1 MWFVSI
7 IRAIQKFFI
16 MNITNRPVLPDEW
29 TMDSKAVKLKGTRDG
44 FAVTL
49 DSNEPYEVIEQQ
61 TSELFVNLRQL
72 AHGARISVENG
83 EAGVPADMLIRLGMF
98 LKERFGVSDVFEKI
112 RVEAAVETVT
122 DQKDLYE
129 ITQAP
134 GGMDMGDVKVMAG
147 RVRSGQKI
155 MAESHLIIMGDVNPG
170 GEVYAG
176 GDILV
181 LGSLCGTALAGQ
193 AENKEKSIILAF
205 DFRPTQ
211 VQIGGVVAA
220 GMSASA
226 GKAIEFAFVE
236 NGSIVVDNYMT
247 ANPFGKL
254 PVLEER

>member
-1 MWFVSI
+1 
-7 IRAIQKFFI
+7 
-16 MNITNRPVLPDEW
+16 
-29 TMDSKAVKLKGTRDG
+29 MDSKTVKLKGTREG

-49 DSNEPYEVIEQQ
+49 DASESYDVIEQQ
-61 TSELFVNLRQL
+61 ASELFLNLRQL
-72 AHGARISVENG
+72 AKGARVSIENG
-83 EAGVPADMLIRLGMF
+83 ETGVPQDLLLRLGMF
-98 LKERFGVSDVFEKI
+98 LKARFGVGDVVEKT
-112 RVEAAVETVT
+112 RVEKSIDCEEE
-122 DQKDLYE
+122 KESRE
-129 ITQAP
+129 IQEVAQVP
-134 GGMDMGDVKVMAG
+134 GGIEMGDVKVMAG

-170 GEVYAG
+170 GEVCAG

-193 AENKEKSIILAF
+193 AEDKENSIILAF

-211 VQIGGVVAA
+211 VQIAGVVAA

-226 GKAIEFAFVE
+226 GKAIEYAYVE
-236 NGSIVVDNYMT
+236 NGAIVVDNYMT

>member
-1 MWFVSI
+1 
-7 IRAIQKFFI
+7 
-16 MNITNRPVLPDEW
+16 
-29 TMDSKAVKLKGTRDG
+29 MDSKTVKLKGTREG

-49 DSNEPYEVIEQQ
+49 DASESYDVIEQQ
-61 TSELFVNLRQL
+61 ASELFLNLRQL
-72 AHGARISVENG
+72 AKGARVSIENG
-83 EAGVPADMLIRLGMF
+83 ETGVPQDLLLRLGMF
-98 LKERFGVSDVFEKI
+98 LKSRFGVGDVVEKT
-112 RVEAAVETVT
+112 RVEKSIDCEEE
-122 DQKDLYE
+122 KESRE
-129 ITQAP
+129 IQEVAQVP
-134 GGMDMGDVKVMAG
+134 GGIEMGDVKVMAG

-170 GEVYAG
+170 GEVCAG

-193 AENKEKSIILAF
+193 AEDKENSIILAF

-211 VQIGGVVAA
+211 VQIAGVVAA

-226 GKAIEFAFVE
+226 GKAIEYAYVE
-236 NGSIVVDNYMT
+236 NGAIVVDNYMT